1 MQADH
6 FKQSFNSKLVRLEEK
21 HKHHVRLP
29 DAEFQF
35 QTGSIK
41 SSLSFS
47 DRLNIC
53 AFQFQTGSIKRVSG
67 VATQFRS
74 KDGFNSKLVR
84 LKETL

>member
-21 HKHHVRLP
+21 HKRHVRLP

-41 SSLSFS
+41 SKAVADKAKVES
-47 DRLNIC
+47 
-53 AFQFQTGSIKRVSG
+53 FQFQTGSIKSRWKRLSLPDWE
-67 VATQFRS
+67 S
-74 KDGFNSKLVR
+74 FNSKLVR
-84 LKETL
+84 LKGGCDL